1 MILSQRQQRIQEILQ
16 GCKSMRVQ
24 ALIDQLD
31 ASPATVRRELAVLES
46 NGVLFRTRG
55 EIHLAEPGK
64 EVLPY
69 STRSTFHARAKK
81 SIAQYAAELITDHK
95 NLALD
100 SGSTTA
106 MLARV
111 LSDRSLNIV
120 TNSIDVSCI
129 LAKSDNQVICS
140 GGLLQGKHMCF
151 VGPEAQMFFSK
162 IEVDIAFM
170 GASGVRLG
178 AGFTTS
184 SPLQYDTKRAIMSA
198 AKKRY
203 VLMDSSKLHSSHL
216 YAFADFSEI
225 NALIT
230 NVPRNAPE
238 AEEMLHALESAG
250 VTIIRVP

>member
-1 MILSQRQQRIQEILQ
+1 
-16 GCKSMRVQ
+16 
-24 ALIDQLD
+24 
-31 ASPATVRRELAVLES
+31 
-46 NGVLFRTRG
+46 
-55 EIHLAEPGK
+55 
-64 EVLPY
+64 
-69 STRSTFHARAKK
+69 
-81 SIAQYAAELITDHK
+81 
-95 NLALD
+95 
-100 SGSTTA
+100 
-106 MLARV
+106 
-111 LSDRSLNIV
+111 
-120 TNSIDVSCI
+120 
-129 LAKSDNQVICS
+129 
-140 GGLLQGKHMCF
+140 
-151 VGPEAQMFFSK
+151 
-162 IEVDIAFM
+162 M

>member
-1 MILSQRQQRIQEILQ
+1 
-16 GCKSMRVQ
+16 
-24 ALIDQLD
+24 
-31 ASPATVRRELAVLES
+31 
-46 NGVLFRTRG
+46 
-55 EIHLAEPGK
+55 
-64 EVLPY
+64 
-69 STRSTFHARAKK
+69 
-81 SIAQYAAELITDHK
+81 
-95 NLALD
+95 
-100 SGSTTA
+100 
-106 MLARV
+106 MLAQV

-225 NALIT
+225 DALIT
-230 NVPRNAPE
+230 NTPRNDPE